1 MAKIIFNSAQ
11 LRFTNE
17 VQQVELAVKSYR
29 ELLKELVNL
38 YPGMSPDDLGNYMI
52 MIDGLIIQ
60 TPFLEKLDPES
71 ELIFIRKIAA
81 G

>member
-11 LRFTNE
+11 IQFTSGL
-17 VQQVELAVKSYR
+17 QQTELAVKNYR
-29 ELLKELVNL
+29 ELLKELVKL
-38 YPGMSPDDLGNYMI
+38 YPGMSADDLGNYMV
-52 MIDGLIIQ
+52 MIDGLLIQ

-71 ELIFIRKIAA
+71 EVIFIKKIAA